1 MATMQ
6 QFVFVEEGGA
16 GRAFVAKHG
25 TQREAKKSVAES
37 IGRDV
42 RFAAGAT
49 KVLRGHETGARAFS
63 ENENS
68 NIIEFERK
76 DELTKLL
83 FPNGSIEDEA
93 NETKPRP
100 ICTVYEG
107 PLGKATIAF
116 NDRIMKWQAYCSP
129 EGAGG
134 SEVMFSLKA
143 KSGIQAAREAEALLR
158 KEATDYVP
166 RPSSEEAA
174 AAVKTLIRYAGDNPE
189 REGLLKTPK
198 RVVTSFSKDLFV
210 GYNKSAWEV
219 LNASFSETGSYD
231 EMVLLTDIEFES
243 HCEHHMVP
251 FVGRAHIAYLPDLS
265 VVGISKLARL
275 VEVFSKRLQI
285 QEKMTTQITDS
296 LDLVLQPQGVAVV
309 VEAQHMCM
317 TMRGVKQKTVKM
329 VTSCMTG
336 DFRDDAK
343 MKSEFLAMIG
353 SPRSG

>member
-1 MATMQ
+1 MVTMQ

-16 GRAFVAKHG
+16 GRAFVAKHD
-25 TQREAKKSVAES
+25 TQREAKKSVAVS

-49 KVLRGHETGARAFS
+49 NILRGNEKWARAFS
-63 ENENS
+63 ENTNS
-68 NIIEFERK
+68 NIIIFERK

-83 FPNGSIEDEA
+83 FPNGTIEDEV
-93 NETKPRP
+93 NETKPRS

-107 PLGKATIAF
+107 PFGKASIAF
-116 NDRIMKWQAYCSP
+116 NDRILKWQAYCSP
-129 EGAGG
+129 YGAGG
-134 SEVMFSLKA
+134 REVMFTLKA
-143 KSGIQAAREAEALLR
+143 ESGTQAAREAEARLR
-158 KEATDYVP
+158 KEATDYIP

-174 AAVKTLIRYAGDNPE
+174 AAVKTLIRYAGDNAE
-189 REGLLKTPK
+189 REGLLNTPK
-198 RVVTSFSKDLFV
+198 RVVKSFSKELFV

-231 EMVLLTDIEFES
+231 QMVLLTDIEFES

-285 QEKMTTQITDS
+285 QEKMTTEIADN
-296 LDLVLQPQGVAVV
+296 LNLVLQPRGVAVV

-317 TMRGVKQKTVKM
+317 TMRGVKQKSVKM

-336 DFRDDAK
+336 AFRDDAK

-353 SPRSG
+353 SPRSR

>member
-1 MATMQ
+1 MQ

-25 TQREAKKSVAES
+25 TKREAKKSVAVS

-49 KVLRGHETGARAFS
+49 EILRGNETWARAFS
-63 ENENS
+63 ENTNS
-68 NIIEFERK
+68 NIIKFERK

-83 FPNGSIEDEA
+83 FPDGTIEDEV
-93 NETKPRP
+93 NGTKPP
-100 ICTVYEG
+100 SIYIVYEG
-107 PLGKATIAF
+107 PFGKASIAF
-116 NDRIMKWQAYCSP
+116 NGRIMKWQAYCSP

-143 KSGIQAAREAEALLR
+143 ESGIQAAREAEALLR

-174 AAVKTLIRYAGDNPE
+174 AAVKTLIRYAGDNAE

-198 RVVTSFSKDLFV
+198 RVVKSFEELFV

-251 FVGRAHIAYLPDLS
+251 FVGRAHIAYVPDLS

-309 VEAQHMCM
+309 VEARHMCM

-336 DFRDDAK
+336 VFRDDAK
-343 MKSEFLAMIG
+343 MKSEFLAMIR
-353 SPRSG
+353 SPRTG